1 MTLHLDP
8 ALNLGRDSERITP
21 EDTRRQEATAN
32 YLLHAF
38 SAPPT
43 DRREVQL
50 LADEVGLGKT
60 FVALATAYSLLRAVR
75 TQPQAA
81 EEAGLARCYRA
92 AVVVVPSGNHALAR
106 KWHQEVEA
114 LRTRCSTDPGQT
126 NWFHSRV
133 CENAFDLVEGLRK
146 ASDRRRTARENPCV
160 LICTANVFS
169 RRVPDLGERLRF
181 LAACLFRWWG
191 NRLSRHERYRIVTRA
206 TEVRGFSD
214 WAQYARRVGTAEYE
228 VKLWDFEDHENYLSP
243 AERRRRNWPDD
254 LVRLYEQAP
263 FSYSDVAAA
272 LNSLART
279 ADGRALLDDDALT
292 TREGHEEPAGL
303 LPYCK
308 DAAQRRGHADW
319 YFQGFKARLLNLYK
333 ELAHHLIRQDLPL
346 VIVDEAHHWRH
357 THRQDCRSFRARL
370 APIARRLLLL
380 TATPFQLH
388 RDELLEVL
396 SVGDAMEPT
405 LGADRIVRLRALR
418 EKIREATAASETSGF
433 AFSREWGSLPEQ
445 FAQVDPRF
453 DAGNGIL
460 PGTTD
465 PRTEELARLWKDV
478 CESGGGNGWSE
489 RVPGPLRPFFAR
501 ARELQ
506 ASNER
511 LRAAM
516 RALIIRHR
524 RPVGHRRVLIGR
536 EYPAE
541 GVGTTRPDQHLLHL
555 APGAAIPP
563 HAELAQYL
571 LMKVVADASRGK
583 HRTTLGM
590 DLTGCYTTL
599 WESREGARAAEA
611 ATAGN
616 NQRLFRILQQLTGH
630 RDGRENREDHRHPKL
645 QLVLEETLRRWDQG
659 EKTLIFCFRVPTART
674 LARLLGEGIRQRLR
688 RSRRALLESR
698 GTEVEGDADVDRAMQ
713 QFRRSL
719 TAREG
724 SGVPLFL
731 DRVLLGWF
739 QARGLPLPT
748 LTEADRKRIA
758 NLYARATTGGSPLFR
773 GGDRLRLDRVFLNRA
788 IEHVWATR
796 LLTDRATWWSGRAAD
811 DREETRL
818 LLEQMADEEWVRFR
832 YGRPELSRRRGDA
845 EGDAAPTDS
854 VARSSLAGWYDL
866 DTDAAGEAAAAV
878 EQALNTT
885 LTGGRVS
892 LTDTVVSGPNLFVP
906 VRPDVDLLGVAASD
920 RSGRMRDL
928 LFRMTFSQTVWE
940 WGERAKV
947 TDAVVRALLR
957 EDILLRL
964 PRNVFQDTDETWAA
978 GILRGLHASPG
989 GGQLEPLAGRVEE
1002 FLRELAEMGP
1012 TEREAHLRY
1021 AMNPKAEAVVLVTG
1035 DSGIDRDAVFNGFNT
1050 PLLPDIL
1057 VCTQVGQEGI
1067 DLHRHCRHVVHY
1079 DLGWNPATLEQRTG
1093 RTDRLGSKAMRERNL
1108 ALAARNGAGVS
1119 QESSSALPG
1128 LDIALPYL
1136 AGTYDERMYDRLRSR
1151 AQTFEILTGGDP
1163 SADREGDTSWLDPDD
1178 LGNATGADYVPL
1190 PNEMLEQLRVNLA
1203 VDG

>member
-1 MTLHLDP
+1 MTLRLDP
-8 ALNLGRDSERITP
+8 VLNLGRDSDRMTP
-21 EDTRRQEATAN
+21 EDTRRQEATTN
-32 YLLHAF
+32 CLLHAF
-38 SAPPT
+38 SAPL
-43 DRREVQL
+43 DERREVQL

-75 TQPQAA
+75 TKPELAD
-81 EEAGLARCYRA
+81 EAGLAKCYRA

-114 LRTRCSTDPGQT
+114 LRTRCSTNQRETD
-126 NWFHSRV
+126 WFHSRV
-133 CENAFDLVEGLRK
+133 CENAYDLVEGLRK
-146 ASDRRRTARENPCV
+146 ASDLRRAARVNPCV

-191 NRLSRHERYRIVTRA
+191 NRLSLHERYRIVTRA
-206 TEVRGFSD
+206 AAVREFSN
-214 WAQYARRVGTAEYE
+214 WARYARGGKAGYE
-228 VKLWDFEDHENYLSP
+228 VTLWNFEDHEDYLSP
-243 AERRRRNWPDD
+243 AERKRWDWRDD

-272 LNSLART
+272 LNSLSGT
-279 ADGRALLDDDALT
+279 KEGLALLDDESKT
-292 TREGHEEPAGL
+292 IREGYEEPAGL
-303 LPYCK
+303 LQYCK
-308 DAAQRRGHADW
+308 DTAQRRGHADW
-319 YFQGFKARLLNLYK
+319 YFLGFKARLLNLYK
-333 ELAHHLIRQDLPL
+333 ELAHHLIRQDVPL

-357 THRQDCRSFRARL
+357 THRQDCRNFRLRL

-396 SVGDAMEPT
+396 SVGDAMEPAI
-405 LGADRIVRLRALR
+405 GADRIVRLRALN
-418 EKIREATAASETSGF
+418 EKIQGATAASESAGF

-445 FAQVDPRF
+445 FARVDPKY
-453 DAGNGIL
+453 DANNGIL
-460 PGTTD
+460 PGMTD
-465 PRTEELARLWKDV
+465 PRTEELARLWKEVGVSKVGRD
-478 CESGGGNGWSE
+478 WSDQ
-489 RVPGPLRPFFAR
+489 VPGPLRPFFAR

-506 ASNER
+506 ACNER

-524 RPVGHRRVLIGR
+524 RPVEHRRVLIGR
-536 EYPAE
+536 EYPA
-541 GVGTTRPDQHLLHL
+541 GDGGIPRPDQHLLHL
-555 APGAAIPP
+555 APGAAIPA

-571 LMKVVADASRGK
+571 LMKVVADASRGRQ
-583 HRTTLGM
+583 RTTLGM
-590 DLTGCYTTL
+590 DLTGCYSTL

-611 ATAGN
+611 ATVGN
-616 NQRLFRILQQLTGH
+616 NQRLFRLLQQMTGH
-630 RDGRENREDHRHPKL
+630 QVGRENREDHRHPKL
-645 QLVLEETLRRWDQG
+645 QLVLKEALRRWNQG

-674 LARLLGEGIRQRLR
+674 VARLLSEGIKQSLH
-688 RSRRALLESR
+688 RSRRTLLESR
-698 GTEVEGDADVDRAMQ
+698 GTEVTDNASVHRAMQ

-739 QARGLPLPT
+739 QARGLPLPSISD
-748 LTEADRKRIA
+748 ADRKRVA

-773 GGDRLRLDRVFLNRA
+773 GGDHLRFDRVFLNRA

-796 LLTDRATWWSGRAAD
+796 LVTDRASWWSGQTVA
-811 DREETRL
+811 DREAIGL
-818 LLEQMADEEWVRFR
+818 LLEQVADEGWVRFR
-832 YGRPELSRRRGDA
+832 YGRPELSRRRADA
-845 EGDAAPTDS
+845 EGNAAPTDS
-854 VARSSLAGWYDL
+854 VARSSLAGLYDL
-866 DTDAAGEAAAAV
+866 NVGPAAEAMAAI
-878 EQALNTT
+878 EEALNTKVK
-885 LTGGRVS
+885 GGRAS
-892 LTDTVVSGPNLFVP
+892 LIDTIISGPNLFVP
-906 VRPDVDLLGVAASD
+906 IGPEVDFLGAAARD
-920 RSGRMRDL
+920 RAGRMRDL
-928 LFRMTFSQTVWE
+928 LFRMTFLQSEWE

-964 PRNVFQDTDETWAA
+964 PRNVFLDNDETWAA
-978 GILRGLHASPG
+978 GILRGLHTSPG
-989 GGQLEPLAGRVEE
+989 VGQLEPLAGRVEE

-1035 DSGIDRDAVFNGFNT
+1035 ESGIDRDAVFNGFNT

-1067 DLHRHCRHVVHY
+1067 DLHRYCRHIVHY

-1093 RTDRLGSKAMRERNL
+1093 RTDRLGSMAMRERNL
-1108 ALAARNGAGVS
+1108 ALAALSNGSVGSDEVL
-1119 QESSSALPG
+1119 SALPG

-1136 AGTYDERMYDRLRSR
+1136 AGTYDERMYNRLRSR

-1163 SADREGDTSWLDPDD
+1163 SANREYEKSWLDPDD
-1178 LGNATGADYVPL
+1178 MGSSSGMDYISL
-1190 PNEMLEQLRVNLA
+1190 PPSMLVKLRVNLS
-1203 VDG
+1203 V